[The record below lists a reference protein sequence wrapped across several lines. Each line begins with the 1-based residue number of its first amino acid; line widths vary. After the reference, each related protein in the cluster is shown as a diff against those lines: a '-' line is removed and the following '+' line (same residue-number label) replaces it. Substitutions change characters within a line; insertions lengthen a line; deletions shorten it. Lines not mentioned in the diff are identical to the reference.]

1 MYQVIIEKTAD
12 WLFPLLMGLGVWFGV
27 HYSTLTPRVLMVDT
41 PTEYSDFHLIN
52 ELPERVGKCI
62 QENMASAILN
72 TGRLEAALYTATFK
86 HFDQQYKEKQRIAE
100 ASLDETCGVSQ
111 ARQKQRAV
119 ETRALE
125 QQRLAAEEAR
135 MEVLAKKKRQL
146 EQEAQEQYQQQVKK
160 QMNFFIDLLTGE
172 K

>member
-1 MYQVIIEKTAD
+1 MINIMLEKFAD
-12 WLFPLLMGLGVWFGV
+12 WLFPVAIGLGVWYGL

-41 PTEYSDFHLIN
+41 PTQYRDFHLDN
-52 ELPERVGKCI
+52 KLPESVGKCI
-62 QENMASAILN
+62 QENMASAILKS
-72 TGRLEAALYTATFK
+72 GRLESALYTATFK
-86 HFDQQYKEKQRIAE
+86 HFDQHYKEKQLIAE

-111 ARQKQRAV
+111 ARQKQRVA
-119 ETRALE
+119 EAKALE
-125 QQRLAAEEAR
+125 QERLAAEKARLEA
-135 MEVLAKKKRQL
+135 LAKKKRQL

>member
-1 MYQVIIEKTAD
+1 MYQVMIEKTAD
-12 WLFPLLMGLGVWFGV
+12 WLFPVIMGLGVWFGV

-41 PTEYSDFHLIN
+41 PTKYRDFHITN
-52 ELPERVGKCI
+52 ELPESVGMCI
-62 QENMASAILN
+62 QENMALAILS

-86 HFDQQYKEKQRIAE
+86 HFDQQYKEKQLAAE
-100 ASLDETCGVSQ
+100 ASLDKTCGVSQ
-111 ARQKQRAV
+111 ARQKQRAADA
-119 ETRALE
+119 RALE
-125 QQRLAAEEAR
+125 QERLAAEKAR
-135 MEVLAKKKRQL
+135 MEALAKKKRQL